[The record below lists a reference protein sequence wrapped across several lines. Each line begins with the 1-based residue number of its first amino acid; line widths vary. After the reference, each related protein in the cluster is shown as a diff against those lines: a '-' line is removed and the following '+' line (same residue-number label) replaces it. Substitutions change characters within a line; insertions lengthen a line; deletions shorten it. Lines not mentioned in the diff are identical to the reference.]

1 MLKNTH
7 ILIVLFFSFFL
18 NSYVSAQ
25 AKIAFIDLNYIYANS
40 KIGKKIIKEID
51 SKQKKINKDF
61 KEFQKK
67 LDEEKNKLISQKNVL
82 AEEEFKKKLIELE
95 NNLKKYKELI
105 SKKNK
110 DLVDFRKK
118 SKNEFAIT
126 LRSTLEKYAKE
137 NKISLILR
145 KEQLLLGENNL
156 DITKEILELFN

>member
-1 MLKNTH
+1 MLKNIH
-7 ILIVLFFSFFL
+7 ILIVLLFSFFL
-18 NSYVSAQ
+18 NSYASAQ
-25 AKIAFIDLNYIYANS
+25 TKIAFIDLNYIYANS
-40 KIGKKIIKEID
+40 KIGKKIINEID

-67 LDEEKNKLISQKNVL
+67 LDDEKNKLLAQKNVL
-82 AEEEFKKKLIELE
+82 AEEEFKKKFIELE
-95 NNLKKYKELI
+95 NNLKKYNEVI

-137 NKISLILR
+137 NKVSMILR